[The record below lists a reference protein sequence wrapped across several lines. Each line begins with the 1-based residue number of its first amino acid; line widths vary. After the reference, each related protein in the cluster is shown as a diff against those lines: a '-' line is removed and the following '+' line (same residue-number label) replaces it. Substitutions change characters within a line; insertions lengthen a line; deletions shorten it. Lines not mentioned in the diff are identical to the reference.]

1 MFEVSWSGNP
11 SFSPLLGEM
20 IVDDATQLEC
30 NITGLTSVSFCR
42 RIVVV
47 VVFFHA
53 HFHELKHLQIPSNLQ
68 IKCSSHI
75 LSP

>member
-47 VVFFHA
+47 VVFFM
-53 HFHELKHLQIPSNLQ
+53 
-68 IKCSSHI
+68 HI
-75 LSP
+75 SMS